1 MIKTILIL
9 LAINYTPVSPPEPND
24 IPFAYDANMV
34 TAPILKWYVG
44 EPNAVIFFD
53 FKVTEPDG
61 NDVNV
66 SVIGTRYI
74 FVKPPVKTA
83 DSNDPNGVSVKHR
96 YKCDVKT
103 SREGV
108 LYLKIK
114 TDDRQL
120 GDNRPLDDPN
130 DDDGPKSDTRFILVW
145 IRKEPPPPP
154 PKPNRP
160 PVIGL

>member
-1 MIKTILIL
+1 
-9 LAINYTPVSPPEPND
+9 
-24 IPFAYDANMV
+24 MV
-34 TAPILKWYVG
+34 TAPILKWYIG
-44 EPNAVIFFD
+44 EPNKPLYFD

-66 SVIGTRYI
+66 SITGTQHI
-74 FVKPPVKTA
+74 FIRPPVA
-83 DSNDPNGVSVKHR
+83 SMDPNDPNGVSVKHR
-96 YKCDVKT
+96 YNCDLKT

-114 TDDRQL
+114 TDDRQP

-130 DDDGPKSDTRFILVW
+130 DDDGPKSDTRFILVR
-145 IRKEPPPPP
+145 IRKEPPP